1 MAKVNVR
8 DFIDEKYDLFINGEF
23 QPSESGETLT
33 VTNPA
38 NGEDLAE
45 VAKANKADVDKA
57 VQAAHDAFDSWS
69 KISKEERADYL
80 LEISR
85 RIHEKAEHFATIESL
100 QNGKPYRETSTIDIP
115 QAANQYKYFASVLT
129 TDEGTVN
136 ELDENTMSL
145 VVNEPVGVV
154 GAVVAWNF
162 PFLLASWKLGP
173 ALAAGNTIVIQPSSS
188 TPLSLI
194 ELAKIFQDVLP
205 KGVVNIV
212 TGKGSESGDAIF
224 NHEGVDKLSFTG
236 STDVGYG
243 VAKAGAER
251 IVPTTLELGG
261 KSANIIF
268 DDANLDQVV
277 EGVQLGILFNQ
288 GEVCS
293 AGSRLLVQS
302 SIYDTVMPK
311 LKEAF
316 ENIKVCDPFDEDAKM
331 SAQTGPEQLEKIES
345 YVKLAEEDSNAN
357 ILTGGH
363 RITDNGLDKGYYFEP
378 TIIELKDNS
387 HQLAQEEI
395 FGPVL
400 VVEKFE
406 DEEEAVKIANDSEYG
421 LAGGIFTTNINSALN
436 VAKAMRTG
444 RIWINTYNQIPAGA
458 PFGGYKKSGIGREV
472 YKDAIKNYQQ
482 VKNIFIDTSNQTK
495 GLY

>member
-316 ENIKVCDPFDEDAKM
+316 ENIKVGDPFDEDAKM

-421 LAGGIFTTNINSALN
+421 LAGGIFTTNINRALN